1 MRVVLAPPG
10 VARPVHSGILRRPF
24 FDVDLD
30 AVRAAL
36 RDPEVRRLPGSVHDE
51 AGEFAPEDPAE
62 VAKKSIGIRVRPG
75 GPRRTVEPVSS
86 GAVPATAVNGS
97 SPWARVFATLYD
109 PLLWLG
115 EKSGMADR
123 RRDLLGR
130 AQGRTVE
137 LGSGTGL
144 NLKYYPR
151 DLDELT
157 LTEPEAAMR
166 IRLTRRL
173 GRERERAR
181 VVDASAEQ
189 LPFADGTVDTVVST
203 LVLCTVTDPDA
214 ALQEIERVLHPR
226 GRLLFIEHVRS
237 ESPRLARW
245 QDRLAGP
252 WRRFAEGCHCN
263 RATLELIRARGLDL
277 DDVQETSWRRMPP
290 IVRPLIMGVASKA
303 APGRD

>member
-1 MRVVLAPPG
+1 MRT
-10 VARPVHSGILRRPF
+10 
-24 FDVDLD
+24 D
-30 AVRAAL
+30 
-36 RDPEVRRLPGSVHDE
+36 
-51 AGEFAPEDPAE
+51 
-62 VAKKSIGIRVRPG
+62 
-75 GPRRTVEPVSS
+75 GPRRTVDPVSS
-86 GAVPATAVNGS
+86 GAVSATAVKGS
-97 SPWARVFATLYD
+97 GPWARVFAALYD

-115 EKSGMADR
+115 ERSGMADR

-130 AQGRTVE
+130 ARGRTVE

-144 NLKYYPR
+144 NLRYYPH

-166 IRLTRRL
+166 IRLARRL
-173 GRERERAR
+173 VHGRGRAR
-181 VVDASAEQ
+181 VVDASAER

-203 LVLCTVTDPDA
+203 LVLCTVADPDA

-277 DDVQETSWRRMPP
+277 DEVQETSWRRMPP
-290 IVRPLIMGVASKA
+290 IVRPLIMGVATKA
-303 APGRD
+303 APDQD